1 LDTKSKKSKPFT
13 AWLCFFLAVSIML
26 GLLITV
32 FAGLGYSGG
41 NWEVLKAPFTDYN
54 NSTAFKQRTADYYGR
69 LFSLVADPSA
79 HDNDNVETT
88 KRFLDN
94 EGANLK
100 YYAVN
105 KNNNFLVQNIKPE
118 PSSLSDSAKIPT
130 LPAEYNYFWY
140 FDGEKLRV
148 IDHGKPIDIQR
159 RDSGYQRIFHGYR
172 YNLAPDNVS
181 DIRVVLAV
189 QDNLVENPYA
199 HSKYYGDQQFLS
211 IIGRIYTGLL
221 VLGLLLLVFA
231 IINRPSKREF
241 DRKLASWMGRMWLE
255 VKLLLSLLALM
266 FFGGVAYSYYPGWD
280 YPLLVNILFNATLT
294 SCFIIACFWWF
305 YLIIIDLIVNGK
317 SFFTHN
323 SINSLLTRYRKY
335 EKRYPWQK
343 LMLKRAYMLVAA
355 EAALALIS
363 VIFVLIA
370 LGSGG
375 LALLLAFLIAGAGIY
390 LIYRYLKRY
399 EETINDLGKLMDHI
413 ELIKNGDIGTRLEVA
428 QDADI
433 YPAVQ
438 NLNYIQEGMGIA
450 VAEKMKSERMKIDLI
465 TNVSHDLKTPL
476 TSIISYVELLNKED
490 GLPEHI
496 NDYIG
501 ILAQKSEHLKNL
513 IQDLFDLSK
522 ASSNNLPL
530 DMETID
536 LARLAKQALADMEE
550 PIAASGLTFRIN
562 IPDEPVYII
571 SDGKKLYRVL
581 ENLIMNTLKYSL
593 SGSRV
598 FVDLTVDGKEVTATI
613 KNTAKYEMTF
623 DEDEILQRFVRGD
636 KFRSSEGSGLGLSIA
651 QTFTEVCGGKFSV
664 KIDGDLFKVE
674 LRFETIPEN

>member
-1 LDTKSKKSKPFT
+1 MDTKLRKSKPFA

-32 FAGLGYSGG
+32 FVGLGYSGG
-41 NWEVLKAPFTDYN
+41 NWEVLKAPFTDYK

-69 LFSLVADPSA
+69 LYSLVADPSSYDA
-79 HDNDNVETT
+79 SYIETT
-88 KRFLDN
+88 KRILDN

-100 YYAVN
+100 YYAIN
-105 KNNNFLVQNIKPE
+105 KNNNFLVQNITPD
-118 PSSLSDSAKIPT
+118 PSSLSDSGKTPA
-130 LPAEYNYFWY
+130 LPAGYSYCWY
-140 FDGEKLRV
+140 FDGERLRV

-159 RDSGYQRIFHGYR
+159 RDSGYQGTFNGYI
-172 YNLAPDNVS
+172 YNLAPDNMS

-189 QDNLVENPYA
+189 KDNLVENPYA
-199 HSKYYGDQQFLS
+199 HSKYYGEQQFLS
-211 IIGRIYTGLL
+211 IMGWVYTGLL
-221 VLGLLLLVFA
+221 VLGLLLLVLA

-241 DRKLASWMGRMWLE
+241 DRKLASWMGRMWME
-255 VKLLLSLLALM
+255 VKLLLSPLVLM
-266 FFGGVAYSYYPGWD
+266 FFGGFTFIYYTGWRVPVDQVLGVA
-280 YPLLVNILFNATLT
+280 FA
-294 SCFIIACFWWF
+294 SCMIIACFWWF
-305 YLIIIDLIVNGK
+305 YLILIDLIVNGK
-317 SFFTHN
+317 NFFTHN
-323 SINSLLTRYRKY
+323 AINSLLTRYRKY
-335 EKRYPWQK
+335 EKGYPWQK
-343 LMLKRAYMLVAA
+343 LMLKRAYMLVGV
-355 EAALALIS
+355 EAVLALIS
-363 VIFVLIA
+363 VIFVLT
-370 LGSGG
+370 GSSGG
-375 LALLLAFLIAGAGIY
+375 TLLLAFLIAGAGIY

-399 EETINDLGKLMDHI
+399 TETVSDLGKLMDHI
-413 ELIKNGDIGTRLEVA
+413 ELIKNGDMSTRLEVTE
-428 QDADI
+428 DADI

-476 TSIISYVELLNKED
+476 TSIISYVDLLNKED

-522 ASSNNLPL
+522 ASSNNLAL
-530 DMETID
+530 DMEKID
-536 LARLAKQALADMEE
+536 LARLVKQSLADMEE
-550 PIAASGLTFRIN
+550 PITASGLTFRIN
-562 IPDEPVYII
+562 IPDEPMYIT

-598 FVDLTVDGKEVTATI
+598 FVDLTVDSKEVMATI
-613 KNTAKYEMTF
+613 KNTANYEMTF

-636 KFRSSEGSGLGLSIA
+636 KSRSSEGSGLGLSIA

-674 LRFETIPEN
+674 LRFETGSES

>member
-1 LDTKSKKSKPFT
+1 MDTKLKKSKPFT
-13 AWLCFFLAVSIML
+13 AWLCFFLAVSIMI

-41 NWEVLKAPFTDYN
+41 NWEVLKAPFTDYK

-69 LFSLVADPSA
+69 LFSLVADPSTYDA
-79 HDNDNVETT
+79 GYIETT

-94 EGANLK
+94 EGENLK

-105 KNNNFLVQNIKPE
+105 KNNNFLVQNITPK
-118 PSSLSDSAKIPT
+118 PSSLSDSGKTPA
-130 LPAEYNYFWY
+130 LPAGYSYCWY

-148 IDHGKPIDIQR
+148 IDHGEPIDIQR
-159 RDSGYQRIFHGYR
+159 RDSSYQGIFHGYK
-172 YNLAPDNVS
+172 YNITPIYLSNIQVM
-181 DIRVVLAV
+181 LAV
-189 QDNLVENPYA
+189 KDNLVENPYA

-211 IIGRIYTGLL
+211 IIGWIYTGLL

-241 DRKLASWMGRMWLE
+241 DRKLASWMGQMWME
-255 VKLLLSLLALM
+255 VKLVFSLLVLM

-280 YPLLVNILFNATLT
+280 DPVLVDILLNATLT
-294 SCFIIACFWWF
+294 SCMIIACFWWF
-305 YLIIIDLIVNGK
+305 YLILIDLIVHGK
-317 SFFTHN
+317 GFFTHN
-323 SINSLLTRYRKY
+323 AINSLLTGYKKY

-355 EAALALIS
+355 EAVLAIIS
-363 VIFVLIA
+363 VIFVLTA

-375 LALLLAFLIAGAGIY
+375 SALLLAFLIAGAGIY

-399 EETINDLGKLMDHI
+399 EETISDLGNLMDHI
-413 ELIKNGDIGTRLEVA
+413 ELIKNGDMGTKLEVA
-428 QDADI
+428 EDADI

-476 TSIISYVELLNKED
+476 TSIISYVDLLNKED
-490 GLPEHI
+490 GLPEHV
-496 NDYIG
+496 NDYIK

-562 IPDEPVYII
+562 IPDEPIYII

-598 FVDLTVDGKEVTATI
+598 FVDLTVDSKEVLATI
-613 KNTAKYEMTF
+613 KNTANYEMTF

-636 KFRSSEGSGLGLSIA
+636 KSRSSEGSGLGLSIA

-674 LRFETIPEN
+674 LRFETGSES

>member
-1 LDTKSKKSKPFT
+1 LDIKLKKSKPFT
-13 AWLCFFLAVSIML
+13 AWLCFFLAISIIL
-26 GLLITV
+26 GLLISFFSV
-32 FAGLGYSGG
+32 SLHSGADC
-41 NWEVLKAPFTDYN
+41 EALKAPFTDYR
-54 NSTAFKQRTADYYGR
+54 NSTAFKQRTADYYGQ
-69 LFSLVADPSA
+69 LYSLVADPSSYDA
-79 HDNDNVETT
+79 DYIERT
-88 KRFLDN
+88 KGFLDN

-100 YYAVN
+100 YYAIN
-105 KNNNFLVQNIKPE
+105 KNNNFLVQNIAPE
-118 PSSLSDSAKIPT
+118 PASLSDSGKMPA
-130 LPAEYNYFWY
+130 LPAGYNYFWC

-148 IDHGKPIDIQR
+148 VDHGKEIDIQR
-159 RDSGYQRIFHGYR
+159 LDSGYQRIFNGYI
-172 YNLAPDNVS
+172 YNLRPDNMS
-181 DIRVVLAV
+181 DIRVLLAV
-189 QDNLVENPYA
+189 KDNLAENPYA
-199 HSKYYGDQQFLS
+199 HSIYYGEQQFLS
-211 IIGRIYTGLL
+211 TMGWVYKGLL

-231 IINRPSKREF
+231 IINRPSKHEF
-241 DRKLASWMGRMWLE
+241 DRKLAYWLNRIWLE
-255 VKLLLSLLALM
+255 VKILLTLLVFV
-266 FFGGVAYSYYPGWD
+266 FFGKVVFSYYPGWGA
-280 YPLLVNILFNATLT
+280 PINQVLGVTFI
-294 SCFIIACFWWF
+294 SCIIIACFWWF
-305 YLIIIDLIVNGK
+305 YLIIIDLIVHGER
-317 SFFTHN
+317 FFTHN
-323 SINSLLTRYRKY
+323 AINSLLIWYRKY

-343 LMLKRAYMLVAA
+343 SMLKRAYMLVAA
-355 EAALALIS
+355 EVVLALIS

-370 LGSGG
+370 ISAANGPV
-375 LALLLAFLIAGAGIY
+375 LLLAFLIAGAGVY

-399 EETINDLGKLMDHI
+399 DDTISNLGKLMDHI
-413 ELIKNGDIGTRLEVA
+413 EVIKNGDMDTRLEIA
-428 QDADI
+428 EDADI

-476 TSIISYVELLNKED
+476 TSIISYVDLLNKED
-490 GLPEHI
+490 GLPEYV
-496 NDYIG
+496 NDYIK

-598 FVDLTVDGKEVTATI
+598 FVDLIVDSKEVTATI
-613 KNTAKYEMTF
+613 KNTANYEMTF

-636 KFRSSEGSGLGLSIA
+636 KSRSSEGSGLGLSIA

-674 LRFETIPEN
+674 LRFETVS

>member
-1 LDTKSKKSKPFT
+1 MDTKLKKSKPLT

-79 HDNDNVETT
+79 HDDDTMETT
-88 KRFLDN
+88 KGFLDN
-94 EGANLK
+94 EGENLK

-105 KNNNFLVQNIKPE
+105 KNNNFLVQNITPE
-118 PSSLSDSAKIPT
+118 PSSLSDSGKTPA
-130 LPAEYNYFWY
+130 LPAGYSYCWY

-159 RDSGYQRIFHGYR
+159 LDSGYQRIFHGYI
-172 YNLAPDNVS
+172 YDLTPKYLSNVQ
-181 DIRVVLAV
+181 VLLAV
-189 QDNLVENPYA
+189 RDNLVENPYA

-211 IIGRIYTGLL
+211 IIGWIYTGFL

-255 VKLLLSLLALM
+255 VKLLLSLLVLM
-266 FFGGVAYSYYPGWD
+266 FFGGFAFNYYTGWRVPVDQVLGVA
-280 YPLLVNILFNATLT
+280 FA
-294 SCFIIACFWWF
+294 SCMIIACFWWF
-305 YLIIIDLIVNGK
+305 YLILIDLIVNGK
-317 SFFTHN
+317 NFFTHN
-323 SINSLLTRYRKY
+323 AINSLLTRYRKY
-335 EKRYPWQK
+335 EKGYPWQK
-343 LMLKRAYMLVAA
+343 LMLKRAYMLVGV
-355 EAALALIS
+355 EAVLALIS
-363 VIFVLIA
+363 VIFVLT
-370 LGSGG
+370 GSSGG
-375 LALLLAFLIAGAGIY
+375 TLLLAFLIAGAGIY

-399 EETINDLGKLMDHI
+399 TETVSDLGKLMDHI
-413 ELIKNGDIGTRLEVA
+413 ELIKNGDMSTRLEVTE
-428 QDADI
+428 DADI

-476 TSIISYVELLNKED
+476 TSIISYVDLLNKED
-490 GLPEHI
+490 GLPEHV
-496 NDYIG
+496 NDYIR

-513 IQDLFDLSK
+513 IHDLFDLSK
-522 ASSNNLPL
+522 ASSNNLAL
-530 DMETID
+530 DMEKID
-536 LARLAKQALADMEE
+536 LARLVKQALADMEE
-550 PIAASGLTFRIN
+550 PITASGLTFRIN
-562 IPDEPVYII
+562 IPDEPVYIT

-581 ENLIMNTLKYSL
+581 ENLIVNTLKYSL

-598 FVDLTVDGKEVTATI
+598 FVDLTVSSKEVTATI
-613 KNTAKYEMTF
+613 KNTANYEMTF
-623 DEDEILQRFVRGD
+623 DEDEILQRFARGD
-636 KFRSSEGSGLGLSIA
+636 QSRSSEGSGLGLSIA
-651 QTFTEVCGGKFSV
+651 QTFTEVCGGKFSI

-674 LRFETIPEN
+674 LRFETVPEN

>member
-1 LDTKSKKSKPFT
+1 MDTKLKKSKPLT

-79 HDNDNVETT
+79 HDDDTMETT
-88 KRFLDN
+88 KGFLDN
-94 EGANLK
+94 EGENLK

-105 KNNNFLVQNIKPE
+105 KNNNFLVQNITPE
-118 PSSLSDSAKIPT
+118 PSSLSDSGKTPA
-130 LPAEYNYFWY
+130 LPAGYSYCWY

-159 RDSGYQRIFHGYR
+159 LDSGYQRIFHGYI
-172 YNLAPDNVS
+172 YDLTPKYLSNVQ
-181 DIRVVLAV
+181 VLLAV
-189 QDNLVENPYA
+189 RDNLVENPYA

-211 IIGRIYTGLL
+211 IIGWIYTGFL

-255 VKLLLSLLALM
+255 VKLLLSLLVLM
-266 FFGGVAYSYYPGWD
+266 FFGGFAFNYYTGWRVPVDQVLGVA
-280 YPLLVNILFNATLT
+280 FA
-294 SCFIIACFWWF
+294 SCMIIACFWWF
-305 YLIIIDLIVNGK
+305 YLILIDLIVNGK
-317 SFFTHN
+317 NFFTHN
-323 SINSLLTRYRKY
+323 AINSLLTRYRKY
-335 EKRYPWQK
+335 EKGYPWQK
-343 LMLKRAYMLVAA
+343 LMLKRAYMLVGV
-355 EAALALIS
+355 EAVLALIS
-363 VIFVLIA
+363 VIFVLT
-370 LGSGG
+370 GSSGG
-375 LALLLAFLIAGAGIY
+375 TLLLAFLIAGAGIY

-399 EETINDLGKLMDHI
+399 TETVSDLGKLMDHI
-413 ELIKNGDIGTRLEVA
+413 ELIKNGDMSTRLEVTE
-428 QDADI
+428 DADI

-476 TSIISYVELLNKED
+476 TSIISYVDLLNKED
-490 GLPEHI
+490 GLPEHV
-496 NDYIG
+496 NDYIK

-522 ASSNNLPL
+522 ASSNNLAL
-530 DMETID
+530 DMEKID
-536 LARLAKQALADMEE
+536 LARLVKQALADMEE
-550 PIAASGLTFRIN
+550 PITASGLTFRIN
-562 IPDEPVYII
+562 IPDEPVYIT

-581 ENLIMNTLKYSL
+581 ENLIVNTLKYSL

-598 FVDLTVDGKEVTATI
+598 FVDLTVSSKEVTATI
-613 KNTAKYEMTF
+613 KNTANYEMTF
-623 DEDEILQRFVRGD
+623 DEDEILQRFARGD
-636 KFRSSEGSGLGLSIA
+636 QSRSSEGSGLGLSIA
-651 QTFTEVCGGKFSV
+651 QTFTEVCGGKFSI

-674 LRFETIPEN
+674 LRFETVPEN

>member
-1 LDTKSKKSKPFT
+1 MDTKLKKSKPLT

-26 GLLITV
+26 GLLITF
-32 FAGLGYSGG
+32 FAVLGYSGG
-41 NWEVLKAPFTDYN
+41 NWEVLKAPFTDYK

-79 HDNDNVETT
+79 HDDDTMETT
-88 KRFLDN
+88 KGFLDN
-94 EGANLK
+94 EGENLK

-105 KNNNFLVQNIKPE
+105 KNNNFLVQNITPE
-118 PSSLSDSAKIPT
+118 PSSLSDSGKTPA
-130 LPAEYNYFWY
+130 LPAGYSYCWY

-159 RDSGYQRIFHGYR
+159 LDSGYQRIFHGYI
-172 YNLAPDNVS
+172 YDLTPKYLSNVQ
-181 DIRVVLAV
+181 VLLAV
-189 QDNLVENPYA
+189 RDNLVENPYA

-211 IIGRIYTGLL
+211 IIGWIYTGFL

-255 VKLLLSLLALM
+255 VKLLLSLLVLM
-266 FFGGVAYSYYPGWD
+266 FFGGFAFNYYTGWRVPVDQVLGVA
-280 YPLLVNILFNATLT
+280 FA
-294 SCFIIACFWWF
+294 SCMIIACFWWF
-305 YLIIIDLIVNGK
+305 YLILIDLIVNGK
-317 SFFTHN
+317 NFFTHN
-323 SINSLLTRYRKY
+323 AINSLLTRYRKY
-335 EKRYPWQK
+335 EKGYPWQK
-343 LMLKRAYMLVAA
+343 LMLKRAYMLVGV
-355 EAALALIS
+355 EAVLALIS
-363 VIFVLIA
+363 VIFVLT
-370 LGSGG
+370 GSSGG
-375 LALLLAFLIAGAGIY
+375 TLLLAFLIAGAGIY

-399 EETINDLGKLMDHI
+399 TETVSDLGKLMDHI
-413 ELIKNGDIGTRLEVA
+413 ELIKNGDMSTRLEVTE
-428 QDADI
+428 DADI

-476 TSIISYVELLNKED
+476 TSIISYVDLLNKED

-522 ASSNNLPL
+522 ASSNNLAL
-530 DMETID
+530 DMEKID
-536 LARLAKQALADMEE
+536 LARLVKQALADMEE
-550 PIAASGLTFRIN
+550 PITASGLTFRIN
-562 IPDEPVYII
+562 IPDEPVYIT

-581 ENLIMNTLKYSL
+581 ENLIVNTLKYSL

-598 FVDLTVDGKEVTATI
+598 FVDLTVSSKEVTATI
-613 KNTAKYEMTF
+613 KNTANYEMTF
-623 DEDEILQRFVRGD
+623 DEDEILQRFARGD
-636 KFRSSEGSGLGLSIA
+636 QSRSSEGSGLGLSIA
-651 QTFTEVCGGKFSV
+651 QTFTEVCGGKFSI

-674 LRFETIPEN
+674 LRFETVPEN

>member
-1 LDTKSKKSKPFT
+1 LDTKLRKSKPLT
-13 AWLCFFLAVSIML
+13 TWLCFFLAVSIML

-41 NWEVLKAPFTDYN
+41 NWKVLKAPFADYKE
-54 NSTAFKQRTADYYGR
+54 TIAFKERTANYYNQ
-69 LFSLVADPSA
+69 LFSLISDPSSQ
-79 HDNDNVETT
+79 DTNSMEINKSV
-88 KRFLDN
+88 LDN
-94 EGANLK
+94 EGENLK

-105 KNNNFLVQNIKPE
+105 KNNNFLVQNITPD
-118 PSSLSDSAKIPT
+118 PYSLSDSGKTPD

-148 IDHGKPIDIQR
+148 IDHGKEIDIQR
-159 RDSGYQRIFHGYR
+159 LDSSYQRIIHGYI
-172 YNLAPDNVS
+172 YDLTPKYLSNV
-181 DIRVVLAV
+181 RVLLAV
-189 QDNLVENPYA
+189 KDNLVENPYA

-211 IIGRIYTGLL
+211 IIGWIYIGLL
-221 VLGLLLLVFA
+221 VLGLLFLVFA

-255 VKLLLSLLALM
+255 VKLLLSLLVLM
-266 FFGGVAYSYYPGWD
+266 LFGGFAFNYYTGWRVD
-280 YPLLVNILFNATLT
+280 PVNQVLGIVFV
-294 SCFIIACFWWF
+294 SCIIIACFWWF
-305 YLIIIDLIVNGK
+305 YLILIDLIVNGK

-399 EETINDLGKLMDHI
+399 EETISDLGKLMDHI
-413 ELIKNGDIGTRLEVA
+413 ELIKNGDMDTRLEVA
-428 QDADI
+428 EDADI

-438 NLNYIQEGMGIA
+438 NLNSIQEGMSIA

-476 TSIISYVELLNKED
+476 TSIISYVDLLNKED
-490 GLPEHI
+490 GLPEHV
-496 NDYIG
+496 NDYIR

-522 ASSNNLPL
+522 ASSNNLAL
-530 DMETID
+530 DMEKID
-536 LARLAKQALADMEE
+536 LARLVKQALADMEE

-562 IPDEPVYII
+562 IPDEPVYIT

-598 FVDLTVDGKEVTATI
+598 FVDLTVDSKEVTATI
-613 KNTAKYEMTF
+613 KNTANYEMTF
-623 DEDEILQRFVRGD
+623 DEDDILQRFVRGD
-636 KFRSSEGSGLGLSIA
+636 KSRSSEGSGLGLSIA
-651 QTFTEVCGGKFSV
+651 QTFTEVCGGKFSI